1 MADIQVHCV
10 NCGTIFDVP
19 DEAAGLIAQCPQ
31 CQQEVRVPLPSG
43 GASGVGKLQV
53 KRDHILAGGKKCP
66 ACDATM
72 GEGAVICIHCGYD
85 TRTGLRLETDN
96 PRARVFQMVAKV
108 LGVAVVVAGLWTA
121 VRWYTS
127 RDMKLPEVQAAP
139 APVKVRSS
147 EPKPEVADPAAPTS
161 VVAGLVVTQ
170 TVVTTQAQVSAKGS
184 VTNMTPEELALMEAR
199 YRESVT
205 GQLGQYY
212 SFHAVGST
220 VTIRRITGLVHRG
233 TIKEYKKESVLVD
246 SEGSIVEV
254 PLVALDQNSRLRC
267 DAAFRAQ
274 FIAYQVR
281 KRMQNVDRL

>member
-1 MADIQVHCV
+1 MADIQIHCV
-10 NCGTIFDVP
+10 NCGTTFDVP
-19 DEAAGLIAQCPQ
+19 DETAGLIAQCPQ
-31 CQQEVRVPLPSG
+31 CQQEVRVPLPAG

-53 KRDHILAGGKKCP
+53 KRDHVLAGGKKCP

-96 PRARVFQMVAKV
+96 PRARMFQQVAKV
-108 LGVAVVVAGLWTA
+108 LGVAVVAAGLWVA
-121 VRWYTS
+121 VKWYTS
-127 RDMKLPEVQAAP
+127 RDMALPDVQAAP
-139 APVKVRSS
+139 ASAKDRRSK
-147 EPKPEVADPAAPTS
+147 PKSEVAVPAAPTS
-161 VVAGLVVTQ
+161 EVVGLVVTQ

-205 GQLGQYY
+205 GQLDQYY

-220 VTIRRITGLVHRG
+220 VAIRRVTGLVHRG

-254 PLVALDQNSRLRC
+254 PLAGLDQNSRLRC